1 MFNRFLRIAWAVL
14 VFLFPASLAAQQGQW
29 VAQLHRADSLP
40 ILFNVSW
47 QPGGKQESWV
57 IRNAAERIRVDGLR
71 RFDDSVTVTMPVF
84 ESAFRLG
91 KTHQGTYQGTWT
103 KSTTTRDIEMPV
115 SIVPGTV
122 KFPATRGPAK
132 GNVSGRWRV
141 TFIRPN
147 GTPRPAIAEFTQ
159 RGSQLTGTFLTPSG
173 DYRYLDGVLSGDS
186 LQLSCFDGSH
196 AYYFGAKLAADGSLV
211 NGVYASGPTWL
222 EQWTAVKDPGAA
234 LDESIAAM
242 QLRPGEEEIG
252 FRFPDIDSQMVSLR
266 DARFRDKVVVIQ
278 IMGSWCPNCMDETA
292 FLSDYH
298 RRNRQRG
305 VEMIAL
311 AYEYSTDFGRA
322 SRSLRKFRDKFDVQ
336 YPMLITGVTSA
347 DSLKTE
353 KTLPQLTPIKA
364 FPTTI
369 FIGRDG
375 KVKKIHAGFYGP
387 GTGAYYDAYRKEFEE
402 TVEALLKQ

>member
-1 MFNRFLRIAWAVL
+1 MFNRISQITWVGLCCLLPLPIF
-14 VFLFPASLAAQQGQW
+14 AQQQW
-29 VAQLHRADSLP
+29 VARLHRADSLP
-40 ILFNVSW
+40 ILFNLDW
-47 QPGGKQESWV
+47 QPGGKPESWL
-57 IRNAAERIRVDGLR
+57 IRNAEERIPVTDIR
-71 RFDDSVTVTMPVF
+71 RSADSVTVLMPVF
-84 ESAFRLG
+84 ESGFRLG
-91 KTHQGTYQGTWT
+91 PAAQVGYRGTWI
-103 KSTTTRDIEMPV
+103 KGTTTTDIVMPV
-115 SIVPGTV
+115 TLIPGLV

-159 RGSQLTGTFLTPSG
+159 RGNYLTGTFMTPSG
-173 DYRYLDGVLSGDS
+173 DYRYLDGVVSGDS

-196 AYYFGAKLAADGSLV
+196 AYYFGAKLAADGSLIH
-211 NGVYASGPTWL
+211 GVYASGPTWL
-222 EQWTAVKDPGAA
+222 ERWSAVKDPGAT

-252 FRFPDIDSQMVSLR
+252 FRFPDIDSQAVSLR
-266 DARFRDKVVVIQ
+266 DPRFRNKVVVIQ

-292 FLSDYH
+292 FLSKYY

-402 TVEALLKQ
+402 TIDALLKQ